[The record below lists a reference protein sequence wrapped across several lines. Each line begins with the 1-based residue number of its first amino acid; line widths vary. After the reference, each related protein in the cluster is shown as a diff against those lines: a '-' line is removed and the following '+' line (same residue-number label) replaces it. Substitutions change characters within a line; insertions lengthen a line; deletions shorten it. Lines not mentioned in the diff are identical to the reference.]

1 MAPVAG
7 KGAQMDSPLPSET
20 SPPAGRARPMPG
32 IDRKAKA
39 AGRAAPEQ
47 RTREIA
53 ELPPLSPVA
62 NQLLALLSDEDVNVN
77 VLARTIELD
86 PGLTARIV
94 GLGRSAFFGYAGA
107 VYTVRDA
114 IVRVLGVKTVKS
126 LALTLALS
134 RRFPVD
140 PRLGLDMPAFWAT
153 SLLTAAAARNLAPK
167 LALEETVGPEA
178 AYLAGLLHDLGLLV
192 MAHLYPAETA
202 EVFAEASGATYDAA
216 AVLDLETEIIGTDH
230 HRLGSLIAERW
241 HLPPEVVA
249 TLGQHHRRDYRGRHW
264 ACARL
269 VGACAIA
276 ARSWLGDPGEA
287 LVGEDDF
294 ADLAVPP
301 AALARLQV
309 WATRQVPDVR
319 ELAATLAR

>member
-1 MAPVAG
+1 ME
-7 KGAQMDSPLPSET
+7 SPLPSET
-20 SPPAGRARPMPG
+20 SLPVGQARPMPG
-32 IDRKAKA
+32 MDREAE
-39 AGRAAPEQ
+39 AGARTAPEQ
-47 RTREIA
+47 RTREVT

-114 IVRVLGVKTVKS
+114 IVRVLGLKTVKS

-140 PRLGLDMPAFWAT
+140 PRLGLDMPVFWAT
-153 SLLTAAAARNLAPK
+153 SLLTADAARNLAPK
-167 LALEETVGPEA
+167 LALDEAVGPEA

-192 MAHLYPAETA
+192 MAHLYPTETA
-202 EVFAEASGATYDAA
+202 EVFAAASGATYATA
-216 AVLDLETEIIGTDH
+216 AVLDVETRLIGTNH

-241 HLPPEVVA
+241 HLPPEVVV
-249 TLGQHHRRDYRGRHW
+249 TLGHYHRRDYRGRHW

-269 VGACAIA
+269 VGACSIA
-276 ARSWLGDPGEA
+276 ARRWLGDPGEGLA
-287 LVGEDDF
+287 GEDDF

-301 AALARLQV
+301 AALDRLHV